1 MRLKGYIQAFKE
13 NSFTIPVY
21 GDDNFYYYHS
31 LDDNFKIIDF
41 YKTEIS
47 SNYFK
52 KIYLSQTF
60 DIGSTG
66 AIIFIGCDSYI
77 SYNSAYK
84 NINEIIN
91 YLNDTTIC
99 SKYLNIKNEALE
111 LSQILFNETSI
122 EPPLINS
129 TEELKNIEIKD
140 GSYFIDFEL
149 DNIDTLIRYSLSDY
163 IQEENHLIL
172 NNEINN
178 FKESI
183 IQKYLERSILDK
195 TLFDTNKEVM
205 FSLFI
210 KYLDNNKSAFEEII
224 FDSNIGSGFSSYLS
238 SVNDVV
244 ISPIEMSI
252 EDTLKVR
259 AEQRRSNLKS
269 FNYRFNNCVSRID
282 ELTRIPAYKR
292 FGIDLEATPNSNSRL
307 SKVIVSVES
316 KDFKNDQNGS
326 KDSLETTKNYR

>member
-1 MRLKGYIQAFKE
+1 MQLKGYIQAFKE

-31 LDDNFKIIDF
+31 LDDDFKIIDF
-41 YKTEIS
+41 HKTEIA

-60 DIGSTG
+60 DIGNIG

-77 SYNSAYK
+77 SYNSADK

-99 SKYLNIKNEALE
+99 SKYLNIKSEALE
-111 LSQILFNETSI
+111 LSQILYNETYT
-122 EPPLINS
+122 ETAKINP

-140 GSYFIDFEL
+140 DSYFLDFEVSYI
-149 DNIDTLIRYSLSDY
+149 DNIKRYSLADY
-163 IQEENHLIL
+163 IQKENHLIS

-178 FKESI
+178 FRESI
-183 IQKYLERSILDK
+183 IRKYLERSIFDK
-195 TLFDTNKEVM
+195 TLFDINKEVM

-224 FDSNIGSGFSSYLS
+224 FDSNIGNKFSSYLS
-238 SVNDVV
+238 SLNDVV
-244 ISPIEMSI
+244 ISPIEISI
-252 EDTLKVR
+252 EETLKVR
-259 AEQRRSNLKS
+259 AEQRRINLKS
-269 FNYRFNNCVSRID
+269 FNYRFDNCASRID
-282 ELTRIPAYKR
+282 ELTKIPAYKR
-292 FGIDLEATPNSNSRL
+292 YGINLEENTNSNFKFSR
-307 SKVIVSVES
+307 VIISVDS
-316 KDFKNDQNGS
+316 KDIKNIHNDS
-326 KDSLETTKNYR
+326 KDVLKATKKHT

>member
-52 KIYLSQTF
+52 KTYLSQTF
-60 DIGSTG
+60 DIGSIG

-77 SYNSAYK
+77 SCNSAYK

-111 LSQILFNETSI
+111 LSQILFNETFI
-122 EPPLINS
+122 EPPIINS

-140 GSYFIDFEL
+140 GSYFIDFEPS
-149 DNIDTLIRYSLSDY
+149 NIDTLTKYNLSDY
-163 IQEENHLIL
+163 IQDENHLIS

-183 IQKYLERSILDK
+183 IHKYLERSILDK

-205 FSLFI
+205 FFLFI

-224 FDSNIGSGFSSYLS
+224 FDSKIGNGFSSYLT
-238 SVNDVV
+238 SVDDVV

-252 EDTLKVR
+252 EETLKLR

-269 FNYRFNNCVSRID
+269 FNYRFNNSVSRID
-282 ELTRIPAYKR
+282 QLTKIPAYKR
-292 FGIDLEATPNSNSRL
+292 FGIDLEETPNSNSKF

-316 KDFKNDQNGS
+316 KDSKNEQNAS
-326 KDSLETTKNYR
+326 KDNLETTKNYS